1 MSEKRVTAHNRRIV
15 AARARECCEYC
26 QSQLLFSADPFVVEH
41 IRPKSRGGTN
51 ELDNLALACQG
62 CNGFKYDKV
71 AAEDPMT
78 GEVVPLFH
86 PRKDHWDEHFVW
98 SEDFALIIGLT
109 PTGRATVEALQLNRE
124 GVVNIRKAL
133 FVMGEHPPKP

>member
-1 MSEKRVTAHNRRIV
+1 MSEKRISRRSRRTV
-15 AARARECCEYC
+15 AERARECCEYC
-26 QSQLLFSADPFVVEH
+26 QSQLLFSGDPFVVEH
-41 IRPKSRGGTN
+41 IYPQSRGGTSA
-51 ELDNLALACQG
+51 LDNLALACQG

-71 AAEDPMT
+71 AAEDPTT

-86 PRKDHWDEHFVW
+86 PRKDQWNENFVW

-109 PTGRATVEALQLNRE
+109 PAGRATVETLQLNRE
-124 GVVNIRKAL
+124 GVVNLRKVL